1 MTDVAD
7 LWNRIE
13 EARKRLGAAEESQI
27 KQIAD
32 LNEQVKGVRNGLARR
47 YRELEEHR
55 EAMSKMRQ
63 ENEQLRRMLHRILLA
78 IEQRYDGRLVDLVKN
93 LEGEVSALL
102 PMTTA
107 AKASEA
113 VVQSKA
119 SDQPEAPE
127 QPKAD
132 AAAKPKTP
140 AFLGGQARVNRTG
153 KGMHQVLGKSKTS
166 ATPSES
172 DSRWLHQIMERARE
186 LTETDQKTGSARDER
201 HSNRGAAA

>member
-1 MTDVAD
+1 MSDVAD

-13 EARKRLGAAEESQI
+13 EARKRLGAAEETQI

-55 EAMSKMRQ
+55 EAMSKIRQ
-63 ENEQLRRMLHRILLA
+63 ENEQLRRMLHRVLLG
-78 IEQRYDGRLVDLVKN
+78 IEQRYDGRLVELVKN

-102 PMTTA
+102 PMTSAT
-107 AKASEA
+107 KANG
-113 VVQSKA
+113 
-119 SDQPEAPE
+119 PAP
-127 QPKAD
+127 QPKATD
-132 AAAKPKTP
+132 QPKAETTAKPKPP

-153 KGMHQVLGKSKTS
+153 KGIHQVLGQAKAS

-186 LTETDQKTGSARDER
+186 LTETDPKTGPARAER
-201 HSNRGAAA
+201 PSNRGAAA

>member
-1 MTDVAD
+1 MTDVTD
-7 LWNRIE
+7 LWKRIE
-13 EARKRLGAAEESQI
+13 EARKRLGAAEETQI

-32 LNEQVKGVRNGLARR
+32 LNEQIKGVRNGLTRR

-102 PMTTA
+102 PLT
-107 AKASEA
+107 AKASEPA
-113 VVQSKA
+113 AQSKA
-119 SDQPEAPE
+119 PDQPKLEAAPNK
-127 QPKAD
+127 PKA
-132 AAAKPKTP
+132 P

-153 KGMHQVLGKSKTS
+153 KGVHQVLSKPKTS

-186 LTETDQKTGSARDER
+186 LTETDPKSGPVRAER
-201 HSNRGAAA
+201 PSNRGAAA